1 MKTQILTL
9 AFGAI
14 CLITTSVVLADGDK
28 CVFQGNILTPDQIEK
43 NVQTLVLACCEI
55 NVTVKI
61 NFLPNRGFDKQPRLV
76 HAKIRMGRE
85 AVRTRV
91 EKHHPAFAAD
101 VYFAQVE
108 ARPRRR

>member
-43 NVQTLVLACCEI
+43 NVQTLGLTIKKHFFEKD
-55 NVTVKI
+55 VKLSDDCVYKTEATDSAGQQWKL
-61 NFLPNRGFDKQPRLV
+61 FFDPSTGKLIGKKP
-76 HAKIRMGRE
+76 
-85 AVRTRV
+85 
-91 EKHHPAFAAD
+91 D
-101 VYFAQVE
+101 
-108 ARPRRR
+108 